1 MKILNILKPRAD
13 PHGTSFQISVLFN
26 SQPLIIGLSVQYFM
40 HPPYSNYSKTVFPLL
55 IGKLHGIGLWVL
67 KRLRYSPP
75 PAPLFF
81 NDPVIVLKELEWY
94 ATILSWKTF
103 VGCFLTLCYF
113 LGACTLVLVSRP
125 RTLLFILVSFHVELS
140 CSTCPPALL
149 PSLQEQGNRASKKQ
163 W

>member
-94 ATILSWKTF
+94 ATILS
-103 VGCFLTLCYF
+103 
-113 LGACTLVLVSRP
+113 
-125 RTLLFILVSFHVELS
+125 
-140 CSTCPPALL
+140 
-149 PSLQEQGNRASKKQ
+149 
-163 W
+163 